1 MSKIVSL
8 EEAIAMIPDGAN
20 VCVGGF
26 VGCMHPEALTRGIEE
41 NFLAKGAPRNLTLIY
56 AAGQGDG
63 GERGLNHFGHEGL
76 LRRVIGGHWALAP
89 KLQKLALDHPE
100 RLGFACGIIER

>member
-41 NFLAKGAPRNLTLIY
+41 NFLAKGSMPRGRVT
-56 AAGQGDG
+56 AASGD
-63 GERGLNHFGHEGL
+63 
-76 LRRVIGGHWALAP
+76 
-89 KLQKLALDHPE
+89 
-100 RLGFACGIIER
+100 